1 MRTRTIKAKIFN
13 LNLITI
19 VVTLLSVALAFNLTM
34 SIYFQNRA
42 MFQLSS
48 IVSETEKTFIKQ
60 VANYTSMPKDRK
72 SLTAAFRKIQKSF
85 NKTLTIVNTEFFLID
100 NYANIISLS
109 EENTAELV
117 ALENSI
123 KNQIVLPDKHN
134 PEQHYFVQVK
144 NNKYAVIVLF
154 APRNSININ
163 SIVLYASLDELNAS
177 QKIINWILI
186 LILLISALVSLMVS
200 SYISRR
206 ISKPLTSLSKHIRI
220 LSERNFNT
228 NIDIIVDNEI
238 QELVDNVNKMSEKL
252 EFYDQT
258 QKIFLQNA
266 SHEFRT
272 PLMIIQSY
280 AEGLKHEVVEDKNAA
295 IEIIIEEAKRLCSL
309 VEDLLYLSRLDTNEE
324 IYRFE
329 TLDFN
334 DMVKGVAERMKGL
347 VEKDNINL
355 TLKIP
360 DTEIFLTGDEEKL
373 SRAITNLISN
383 CIRYAKSNITIE
395 VTTVKHAS
403 KNRVELTISDNGLGF
418 EAEDLSNLFT
428 RFYKGKKGK
437 FGLGLAIAK
446 AIIDK
451 HKGDIMAT
459 NSPNGGAKFVI
470 IF

>member
-48 IVSETEKTFIKQ
+48 IASETEKTFIKQ

-72 SLTAAFRKIQKSF
+72 SLTVAFRKIQKSF
-85 NKTLTIVNTEFFLID
+85 DKTLTIVNTEFFLID
-100 NYANIISLS
+100 NYENIISLS

-144 NNKYAVIVLF
+144 NNKYAVIVLL

-324 IYRFE
+324 IYRIE
-329 TLDFN
+329 TLDFT

-403 KNRVELTISDNGLGF
+403 KNRVELTISDDGLGF